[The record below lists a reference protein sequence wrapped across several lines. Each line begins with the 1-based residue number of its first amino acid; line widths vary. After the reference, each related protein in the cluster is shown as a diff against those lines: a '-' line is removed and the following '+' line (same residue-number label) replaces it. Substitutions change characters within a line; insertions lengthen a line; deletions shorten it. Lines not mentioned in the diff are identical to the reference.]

1 MAEMLQNEVRE
12 SVLTEKDIKKAYMR
26 WYNCCEISNS
36 YERMQTV
43 SFCYAISSVLKKLY
57 PKKEEYVAALQ
68 RHLNFFNSQGIWGSS
83 LLGVAMAL
91 EEENEN
97 NNRRYSGWWDLWQAS
112 ETRLTGEPGSRYSSL
127 LQLPSVLRVESQ
139 DFLSA
144 SCLR

>member
-12 SVLTEKDIKKAYMR
+12 SVLTEKDIKKAYTR

-68 RHLNFFNSQGIWGSS
+68 RHLNFFNSQGDRKS
-83 LLGVAMAL
+83 
-91 EEENEN
+91 
-97 NNRRYSGWWDLWQAS
+97 
-112 ETRLTGEPGSRYSSL
+112 TRLNSSHMSESRMPSS
-127 LQLPSVLRVESQ
+127 
-139 DFLSA
+139 A
-144 SCLR
+144 

>member
-12 SVLTEKDIKKAYMR
+12 SVLTEKDIKKAYTR

-68 RHLNFFNSQGIWGSS
+68 RHLNFFNCQGIWGSS

-91 EEENEN
+91 EEEKAIGKDI
-97 NNRRYSGWWDLWQAS
+97 SD
-112 ETRLTGEPGSRYSSL
+112 ETIINVKTGLMGPMAGIG
-127 LQLPSVLRVESQ
+127 
-139 DFLSA
+139 DTIDW
-144 SCLR
+144 